1 MKLLIDRESV
11 WVARRINQ
19 VRYDDLRT
27 YYLIGDALIVVR
39 NGLDLHA
46 LAGQVADCAVGWDI
60 AQPGFAPED
69 KIGQQRTKI
78 TVYRI
83 LAGGYDRALSEQMR
97 MSHE

>member
-19 VRYDDLRT
+19 VRDSDLRT

-46 LAGQVADCAVGWDI
+46 LAGQVADCAVGWDV
-60 AQPGFAPED
+60 AQPGFAPEEA
-69 KIGQQRTKI
+69 IGRRRTKI
-78 TVYRI
+78 TVYRV
-83 LAGGYDRALSEQMR
+83 LTGGYSRTLSEQLR
-97 MSHE
+97 C